1 MPVRTC
7 ALLVAL
13 ICTASVARAED
24 DPDKPAA
31 RPDAPDLV
39 SGHFYF
45 SAGGGVWVPS
55 SGLLPDIPELGE
67 VPVAG
72 AVRAQLGVGLNRY
85 LVLNIAEGGFA
96 HGPGDNDACESCK
109 LWSMDI
115 GPSLV
120 FRPTQGF
127 ALEPWVSYGAGYR
140 HNVLV
145 LDSVT
150 GPSGEPTGRGNE
162 RVLGVDVAKLAIGAD
177 WYPAAVFGF
186 GPYIATDIGVRTSG
200 DVAGYAIFHAGLRL
214 SLDPMRASTRLSP
227 VTARAW

>member
-1 MPVRTC
+1 V
-7 ALLVAL
+7 ALPTRALAIAL
-13 ICTASVARAED
+13 ICMASVARAED
-24 DPDKPAA
+24 VDPDKPAA
-31 RPDAPDLV
+31 RPDAPDLI
-39 SGHFYF
+39 SGHFFF

-96 HGPGDNDACESCK
+96 HGPGDNNACESCT

-145 LDSVT
+145 LDS
-150 GPSGEPTGRGNE
+150 GNE

-200 DVAGYAIFHAGLRL
+200 DVAGYAIFQAGLRL